1 MSYPLLGR
9 NAFLWQAIDAIN
21 RILNGKINIR
31 GTVTL
36 PTDASTTTVVDDP
49 RVGPE
54 SIIQLMPTTA
64 AAATEYVT
72 GSVYISDR
80 DTANKQFTITHS
92 NSGVAGRTF
101 DYGIIG

>member
-1 MSYPLLGR
+1 MSFRSLAR
-9 NAFLWQAIDAIN
+9 NALPWQVIDVVN
-21 RILNGKINIR
+21 GLVNGKMNIK

-36 PTDASTTTVVDDP
+36 PTDASTTTVVDDA

-54 SIIQLMPTTA
+54 SVITLMPTTA

-92 NSGVAGRTF
+92 NSGVAARTF
-101 DYGIIG
+101 DYGILG

>member
-1 MSYPLLGR
+1 MSYKSLAR
-9 NAFLWQAIDAIN
+9 NALPWQVIN
-21 RILNGKINIR
+21 AVNRLINGKMNIR

-54 SIIQLMPTTA
+54 SIILLMPTTA

-72 GSVYISDR
+72 GSVYISSR

-92 NSGVAGRTF
+92 NSGVAARTF
-101 DYGIIG
+101 DYGILG